1 MEEMTMKEL
10 YEKVRDNAFDM
21 RRCMSNTTNHAPY
34 IERMKNI
41 LFNNLDAIEN
51 ALKYAA
57 DAEKQIKVL
66 ELELADAE
74 RELDEATK
82 KTTHKKTKATAD
94 ANE

>member
-1 MEEMTMKEL
+1 MLKDREGIITRINGP
-10 YEKVRDNAFDM
+10 VVD
-21 RRCMSNTTNHAPY
+21 
-34 IERMKNI
+34 I
-41 LFNNLDAIEN
+41 LFNNLDAIES